1 MTNIERIRIAKNLLA
16 EKHIKVYQKDI
27 ARAERH
33 GFPIPSEDGTIFEHR
48 EVWLVE
54 MKNGKK
60 YEILRETVGVN
71 GKFSIGS
78 ALFKVQEVREV

>member
-16 EKHIKVYQKDI
+16 EKEIKVYQKDI
-27 ARAERH
+27 ARVECH

-60 YEILRETVGVN
+60 YEILRETVDAN
-71 GKFSIGS
+71 GEFSIGS
-78 ALFKVQEVREV
+78 ARFKVQKVRES